1 MPTIQESPVKSPYS
15 NLTPT
20 LPTVDKT
27 EIERVFHLQK
37 KHFHKVMKL
46 TTASQRIQR
55 LKKLKEAIFEYTP
68 EIEKAVNADFR

>member
-37 KHFHKVMKL
+37 NISIK
-46 TTASQRIQR
+46 
-55 LKKLKEAIFEYTP
+55 
-68 EIEKAVNADFR
+68 